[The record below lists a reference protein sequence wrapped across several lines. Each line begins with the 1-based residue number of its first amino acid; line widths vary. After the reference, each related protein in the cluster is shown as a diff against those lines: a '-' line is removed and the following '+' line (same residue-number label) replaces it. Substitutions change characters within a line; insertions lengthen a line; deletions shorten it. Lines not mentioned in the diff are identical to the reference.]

1 MYGYH
6 PHPNN
11 SWLRR
16 AGSANPLSVRTKI
29 GGGEDSTVNLGA
41 ILGGILVP
49 VFLLM
54 IGALVGGAFTYKYIC
69 SFKNILVMFVLQDF
83 LCITTCMW
91 PAENSSAHRV
101 IKNPPQS
108 WRNGHSLVLIAALTL
123 STLDQ
128 MWRSVVIKESCTQL
142 KCLEC

>member
-1 MYGYH
+1 MYGYQ
-6 PHPNN
+6 PHSSN

-54 IGALVGGAFTYKYIC
+54 VGAMVGGAFTYKYAY
-69 SFKNILVMFVLQDF
+69 SD
-83 LCITTCMW
+83 TW
-91 PAENSSAHRV
+91 
-101 IKNPPQS
+101 
-108 WRNGHSLVLIAALTL
+108 
-123 STLDQ
+123 
-128 MWRSVVIKESCTQL
+128 
-142 KCLEC
+142 